1 MVTTQ
6 SRKFNGT
13 TKKLKRFNR
22 FLDEKFESN
31 CEPELC
37 AVSIR
42 QPEVTGKVPFWL
54 LEEQQN
60 IDNGPNNIKE
70 HVTKMNN
77 T

>member
-1 MVTTQ
+1 MVKKQ

-13 TKKLKRFNR
+13 TKNVKSFNR
-22 FLDEKFESN
+22 FFVEKFESN

-54 LEEQQN
+54 LDEQKN
-60 IDNGPNNIKE
+60 IGYEPNNILAN
-70 HVTKMNN
+70 MFQ
-77 T
+77 